1 MNGLILQ
8 WGTSKSQYVP
18 IVSYTSKDSYQV
30 FSHVLRNENYSR
42 YDNEEYWN
50 YSKSEIYRPRQLDLM
65 ISFLTIGY

>member
-1 MNGLILQ
+1 MLIQ

-30 FSHVLRNENYSR
+30 FSHVLRNDNYAH
-42 YDNEEYWN
+42 YDNEEY
-50 YSKSEIYRPRQLDLM
+50 YIASEAKIYIPRQLDHM